1 MNQTTIPVS
10 GPLTIV
16 IENISGDLQVA
27 GWDHGEITAK
37 TDGDAAELRVED
49 RIVYVHAEGDLA
61 LYLPREVSVQTA
73 NVSGDADI
81 RAVAGNILMGNV
93 GGDLQMRAVGT
104 VALQSVGGDLSV
116 RGCSGDF
123 IAESVGSDALVRDLQ
138 GDLKISTVGSDL
150 CLRNLSGSIHALTG
164 ADAILYLQPVSTAKI
179 YIQAGSDILLHLPA
193 QIDAELTLQGGS
205 MDSVRVDFAGFE
217 PAGIGPVQTVRVGSG
232 AAKIGLMAGGDLIV
246 TGPSDAD
253 GPQPQTDFASEGS
266 GEMPPPPG
274 RFPAGMGDFANFGD
288 HLAQNIQNAVQNAQ
302 RHRERAERRVEAAM
316 RRAEEK
322 MRASERRANFV
333 GVAVG
338 RGSVGRPPAP
348 MVPPPPPPVPANEPV
363 SDVERLAVLRMLQEK
378 KISLE
383 EAEKLLTA
391 LEGK

>member
-10 GPLTIV
+10 GPLTVV

-37 TDGDAAELRVED
+37 TNGDAPELRVED

-61 LYLPREVSVQTA
+61 LYLPPEVSVQAA
-73 NVSGDADI
+73 NVSGDADV
-81 RAVAGNILMGNV
+81 RAVVGDILMGNV
-93 GGDLQMRAVGT
+93 GGDLQMRAVGSVT
-104 VALQSVGGDLSV
+104 LQNVGGDLSV

-123 IAESVGSDALVRDLQ
+123 TAESVGSDALVRDLQ

-164 ADAILYLQPVSTAKI
+164 ADAILYLQPAPTAKI

-193 QIDAELTLQGGS
+193 QTDAELTLQGGS
-205 MDSVRVDFAGFE
+205 MESVRVDFAGFE
-217 PAGIGPVQTVRVGSG
+217 PAGIGPVRTVQVGSG

-253 GPQPQTDFASEGS
+253 EPQPLTDFASEEP
-266 GEMPPPPG
+266 GEMPPPGGFPG
-274 RFPAGMGDFANFGD
+274 GMGDFANFGD

-338 RGSVGRPPAP
+338 RGSVGRPPSP
-348 MVPPPPPPVPANEPV
+348 IVPPPPPPAPANEPV

-378 KISLE
+378 KISLN